1 MHHSASFCPNEVVL
15 QTDGIGDRE
24 SLDSPT
30 LNCNCLGY
38 KRSCLLFFVA
48 PARQALTNEIDTMA
62 EITSQILHLLKA
74 IGKYRWHAVAITWV
88 VALVGWGMVYQLPN
102 QYEAKARVYVDTQT
116 ILKPLMSG
124 MTTLPNL
131 NQQVQFMRRTLLS
144 RPNVERVV
152 RDLDLDVNSSSG
164 KEFDKVVDDLISKI
178 KMVGTGRDDIYTISY
193 TGTSAQQAKDVVQA
207 FLTIFVEGSFA
218 GKRQDSEK
226 AVQFIDEQIRSYE
239 ERLAAAENSLK
250 EFKIKNI
257 GMLPREGADYGAR
270 MMSSS
275 EALNQAQLDLA
286 EAEQARNAIRRKIS
300 GDNSG
305 GGSRSVPVVQDP
317 ALDER
322 IASVNKNLDGLR
334 TQYTE
339 QHPDIVAN
347 RRLLEQLMERRAE
360 LAKNPAPSSDPGAN
374 YSPMLQQLNV
384 QLSEAEARV
393 ASLQARVAEFSARVT
408 RLRGQS
414 EQVPEVEAQLAQLN
428 RDYEVNRANYQR
440 LVERRESAKLSGEV
454 SSVTDMLTFRVIDP
468 PTAPAIPAGPNR
480 LQLFT
485 LVFLGA
491 LGAGLASALL
501 LSQLRPT
508 FLSPAALRETTGLP
522 ILGSV
527 SMNWTSEQTVL
538 RKRRLIMLAA
548 SVLVLFCAY
557 AAGIAAILIRPTM

>member
-1 MHHSASFCPNEVVL
+1 
-15 QTDGIGDRE
+15 
-24 SLDSPT
+24 
-30 LNCNCLGY
+30 
-38 KRSCLLFFVA
+38 
-48 PARQALTNEIDTMA
+48 MA

-74 IGKYRWHAVAITWV
+74 IGKYRWHAIAITWIVAIIGWV
-88 VALVGWGMVYQLPN
+88 VVFKLPN
-102 QYEAKARVYVDTQT
+102 QYQASARVYVDTQT
-116 ILKPLMSG
+116 ILKPLLSG

-131 NQQVQFMRRTLLS
+131 NQQVLFMRRTLLS

-152 RDLDLDVNSSSG
+152 REVDLDVAARDG
-164 KEFDKVVDDLISKI
+164 KEFDKLVDKVSDQI
-178 KMVGTGRDDIYTISY
+178 KMAGTGRDDIYTISY
-193 TGTSAQQAKDVVQA
+193 TGTTAKESKDVVQA

-218 GKRQDSEK
+218 GKKQDSEK
-226 AVQFIDEQIRSYE
+226 AVQFIDDQIRSYE

-257 GMLPREGADYGAR
+257 GMLPGAGTDYGSR
-270 MMSSS
+270 MMSTTES
-275 EALNQAQLDLA
+275 LNQAQLELS

-305 GGSRSVPVVQDP
+305 SGGRAAPVLHDP

-322 IASVNKNLDGLR
+322 IATVNKTLDLLR

-347 RRLLEQLMERRAE
+347 RRLLEQLTTRRADA
-360 LAKNPAPSSDPGAN
+360 AKNAPISSDPGAS

-393 ASLQARVAEFSARVT
+393 ASLQARVAEFSSRVA

-414 EQVPEVEAQLAQLN
+414 ETVPEIEAQLAQLN
-428 RDYEVNRANYQR
+428 RDYEVNRSNYQR

-454 SSVTDMLTFRVIDP
+454 SSATDMLTFRVIDP

-480 LQLFT
+480 LQLFS
-485 LVFLGA
+485 LVFAGA
-491 LGAGLASALL
+491 LAAGLVGAFL

-508 FLSPAALRETTGLP
+508 FLSQTALREETGLP
-522 ILGSV
+522 ILGSI
-527 SMNWTSEQTVL
+527 SMNWTAEQTVL
-538 RKRRLIMLAA
+538 RKRRLIALAA
-548 SVLVLFCAY
+548 SVLVLFGAY
-557 AAGIAAILIRPTM
+557 GVGVAAILIRPTM